1 MEINS
6 TNNKKIVIIL
16 SILIAVLSATVALM
30 GIFSNQVKEYADIK
44 TSFGETIQLYQKG
57 VYARDSVSM
66 ASQAI
71 AQDVVTVIVAIP
83 LLVISLWLVKKQN
96 KKGMFLLTGT
106 IGYFLY
112 TYTSY
117 AFLMVFNSLYLVYV
131 ILMALSFYA
140 FILCLME
147 LNRLDTKEFITE
159 RFPRKSLSSFFLV
172 SGIMIMG
179 MWLGRIVPALADGSA
194 PTGLEHYSTLGI
206 QTLDLGFV
214 VPACMVTAYLLRK
227 GKKWGYL
234 LAIVFVE
241 KMITMTS
248 AVSAMI
254 ILMQK
259 NGVSVSIGEQL
270 LFPTLLLI
278 SVLFMV
284 KMLKEMKA

>member
-1 MEINS
+1 MEKNS

-16 SILIAVLSATVALM
+16 SILIVTLSAISALI
-30 GIFSNQVKEYADIK
+30 GVFSNQAKEYADIT

-71 AQDVVTVIVAIP
+71 AQDVVTLIVAIP
-83 LLVISLWLVKKQN
+83 LLVISLWLVRKQN
-96 KKGMFLLTGT
+96 GKGMILLTGT

-179 MWLGRIVPALADGSA
+179 MWLGRIVPALVDGSA

-234 LAIVFVE
+234 LATVFVV

-248 AVSAMI
+248 AVSAMT

-259 NGVSVSIGEQL
+259 NGVSVSIGERL

-278 SVLFMV
+278 SVLFMF
-284 KMLKEMKA
+284 KMLKEMKS

>member
-1 MEINS
+1 MEKNS

-16 SILIAVLSATVALM
+16 SILIVTLSATAALI
-30 GIFSNQVKEYADIK
+30 GVFSNQAKEYADIT

-71 AQDVVTVIVAIP
+71 AQDVVTLIVAIP
-83 LLVISLWLVKKQN
+83 LLVISLWLVRKQN
-96 KKGMFLLTGT
+96 GKGMILLTGT

-179 MWLGRIVPALADGSA
+179 MWLGRIVPALVDGSA

-234 LAIVFVE
+234 LATVFVV

-248 AVSAMI
+248 AVSAMT

-259 NGVSVSIGEQL
+259 NGVSVSIGERL

-278 SVLFMV
+278 SVLFMF
-284 KMLKEMKA
+284 KMLKEMKS

>member
-1 MEINS
+1 MEKNS
-6 TNNKKIVIIL
+6 ANSKKIVIIL
-16 SILIAVLSATVALM
+16 SILVVVLSATVALI
-30 GIFSNQVKEYADIK
+30 GVFSNQAKEYADIT

-71 AQDVVTVIVAIP
+71 AQDVVTLIVAIP
-83 LLVISLWLVKKQN
+83 LLVISLWLVRKQN
-96 KKGMFLLTGT
+96 GKGMILLTGT

-147 LNRLDTKEFITE
+147 LNRFDIGNLVTD
-159 RFPRKSLSSFFLV
+159 RFPRKSLSGFFFAA
-172 SGIMIMG
+172 GIMIMG
-179 MWLGRIVPALADGSA
+179 MWLGRIVPALVDGSA
-194 PTGLEHYSTLGI
+194 PTGLEQYSTLGI

-214 VPACMVTAYLLRK
+214 VPTCMVTAYLLEK

-234 LAIVFVE
+234 LATVFVV
-241 KMITMTS
+241 KMLTMTS

-259 NGVSVSIGEQL
+259 NGVSVSIGERL

-278 SVLFMV
+278 SVFFMV
-284 KMLKEMKA
+284 KMLRGMKS